1 MSDPWDTAAGATLP
15 PKVYFGQV
23 FTLADYVYIS
33 KGEPKVLFDPEQ
45 HPADKRF
52 TQIKIDGVCNRQDGT
67 SYEISREMIAEFGR
81 EWAGIVLP
89 SLKVCGIHPKE
100 LDEKWASW
108 EMAKTGRK
116 YTNDYGEQEATTF
129 KFLAIYDSEE
139 ECRAAEAAHYSRA
152 PSEDEDSGLPMPEV
166 SKDDGNGNGGGPEK
180 AVAAQFL
187 PALWAQSGNDV
198 SQFAALLAGNP
209 LTSRFFDLNSPEV
222 VELIAQGVTA

>member
-1 MSDPWDTAAGATLP
+1 MSDVWNTANEATLGP
-15 PKVYFGQV
+15 RNYFGQV
-23 FTLADYVYIS
+23 FTDGFYCVLRKGIGKVPFDASQHDIDERRTAIS
-33 KGEPKVLFDPEQ
+33 
-45 HPADKRF
+45 
-52 TQIKIDGVCNRQDGT
+52 IDGIATKRDGT
-67 SYEISREMIAEFGR
+67 NYEIHREMLAESR

-89 SLKVCGIHPKE
+89 SLKVCGVHPGD
-100 LDEKWASW
+100 LNEKWAQWQLVENGQTWTS
-108 EMAKTGRK
+108 KTTGDLVK
-116 YTNDYGEQEATTF
+116 GTTF

-222 VELIAQGVTA
+222 IELVAS